1 MEHFTSFI
9 NRIFR
14 GDKVIWVVMAILVSI
29 SIVEVFTST
38 SSFVS
43 PSSGNFMA
51 QVNKHI
57 LTLCVGFAIIQI
69 TLLIPFKLYRL
80 FGMIGF
86 IGMLIMLGVVLVA
99 GHTGNGATRAI
110 MIGGFSIQPSE
121 LIKPFLIV
129 SLASIVAIG
138 KEKTQWWTR
147 IAWIITITC
156 GMMIALIGKEN
167 SSSALMLMGYCLTY
181 LWIINFPMKYWKRMT
196 LTVVITGALG
206 VTALFTLGNYTNI
219 GRLGTFKARVT
230 RAFQPLPD
238 NPKDVDLSGEGT
250 QRNHSNIAIATS
262 SVLGKGMG
270 KSEIRDYISEGSNDF
285 IYSIILEE
293 TGLVGGLLVFSL
305 YIIIMFRTMRLG
317 YLLCSPFPSY
327 LAIGL
332 GLFIMVQALTNM
344 FVAVG
349 WMPVTGQNLP
359 LISRGGSSALSVSI
373 MFGLIQKLFHE
384 FNHQQNCKKKDEED
398 VSQWTGVTEHETLWT
413 PKPQIDD

>member
-43 PSSGNFMA
+43 PSNGNFMA

-57 LTLCVGFAIIQI
+57 LTLCIGFAIIQI
-69 TLLIPFKLYRL
+69 TLLIPFKFYRL
-80 FGMIGF
+80 AGVGGF
-86 IGMLIMLGVVLVA
+86 VIMLGMLAAVLFL
-99 GHTGNGATRAI
+99 GHKGNGATRAI
-110 MIGGFSIQPSE
+110 MLGGFSIQPSE

-129 SLASIVAIG
+129 SLSTLVAIG
-138 KEKTQWWTR
+138 KEKSQLWKRLT
-147 IAWIITITC
+147 WIISISCTI
-156 GMMIALIGKEN
+156 MIALIGKEN
-167 SSSALMLMGYCLTY
+167 SSSALMLMAYCLTF
-181 LWIINFPMKYWKRMT
+181 LWIINFPWKYWKRMA
-196 LTVVITGALG
+196 LTVLITGVLG
-206 VTALFTLGNYTNI
+206 ATAIFTLGQYTNI
-219 GRLGTFKARVT
+219 GRLGTFKARIT
-230 RAFQPLPD
+230 RALEPLPD
-238 NPKDVDLSGEGT
+238 DPQAVDLSGENT
-250 QRNHSNIAIATS
+250 QRNHSNIAIGTS
-262 SVLGKGMG
+262 SVFGKGMG

-293 TGLVGGLLVFSL
+293 TGLVGGLIVFIL

-359 LISRGGSSALSVSI
+359 LISRGGSSALSVSV

-384 FNHQQNCKKKDEED
+384 FNQQQHHAQKDEAD
-398 VSQWTGVTEHETLWT
+398 VSQWTGVTEHETLLT